1 MSHEI
6 DMQYARLA
14 VQHGFMNDEQM
25 KRCLNALNSNP
36 NLTWEEWVLRE
47 GVLDKRCV
55 HAVKVAHKRLMK
67 DREKQRMSVSG
78 YEIIS
83 RVGEGGLGVVYKARQ
98 LSMNR
103 IVALKILHRRWVDDE
118 EFRKRFLLEARLLGK
133 LNHPN
138 LITVYDVGREN
149 WKYYFSMEFV
159 DGRTAEEIVDA
170 NGPMETGYAVSVTI
184 QVAKVINYLWGNNV
198 VHCDIKPGNILIS
211 KDDIAKLGDFGFAR
225 IGLELGKGQGETVLC
240 TPEYVS
246 PEQAM
251 GQKDLDF
258 RSDIYSLGV
267 SLFHMV
273 TGRPPYEGSSRMIL
287 AKHVRGE
294 VPDPRELNKDVSRN
308 LAAVIKKM
316 MAKRREDR
324 YQSVEELIEDLVI
337 ARMSEDPCADESAL
351 GRTAMLAAIKKEKM
365 LTRKYQEELKETLAK
380 LKRSRLLLILVLVVL
395 ALSLA
400 LNVVFFT
407 R

>member
-1 MSHEI
+1 MAREV
-6 DMQYARLA
+6 DMQYAKLA
-14 VQHGFMNDEQM
+14 VDHGFMNKEQM
-25 KRCLNALNSNP
+25 KQCLDALNQDP
-36 NLTWEEWVLRE
+36 NLTWEEWVLKK
-47 GVLDKRCV
+47 GVLNERSV
-55 HAVKVAHKRLMK
+55 HAVKVAHRRMVK
-67 DREKQRMSVSG
+67 DREKQAMAVSG

-133 LNHPN
+133 LSHPN
-138 LITVYDVGREN
+138 LITVYDVGREE

-159 DGRTAEEIVDA
+159 DGRTAEQIVDA
-170 NGPMETGYAVSVTI
+170 DGPMDPGYAISIAI
-184 QVAKVINYLWGNNV
+184 QVAKVINYLWENNV

-211 KDDIAKLGDFGFAR
+211 RDDIAKLGDFGFAR
-225 IGLELGKGQGETVLC
+225 IGLELTKGYDETVLG
-240 TPEYVS
+240 TPEYIS
-246 PEQAM
+246 PEQAT
-251 GQKDLDF
+251 GRKDLDF

-273 TGRPPYEGSSRMIL
+273 TGQPPYEGPSRIIL

-294 VPDPRELNKDVSRN
+294 IPDPRELNKNISRD
-308 LAAVIKKM
+308 LAAIIKKM
-316 MAKRREDR
+316 MAKKREDR
-324 YQSVEELIEDLVI
+324 YQSVDELIEDLAI
-337 ARMSEDPCADESAL
+337 ARMSEDPRAGDSAL

-365 LTRKYQEELKETLAK
+365 LTRKYQEELEEKIAK
-380 LKRSRLLLILVLVVL
+380 LKKSRLLLLVVLFVL
-395 ALSLA
+395 ALSLV
-400 LNVVFFT
+400 LNIMLLT